1 MPRGN
6 VPTITSHL
14 FVNKTNN
21 KNTDCGNSVGDTV
34 EKPII
39 YYYYSNEINY
49 KSVVDLIEIP
59 HWCR

>member
-21 KNTDCGNSVGDTV
+21 KNTDCGNSVGGTV

-39 YYYYSNEINY
+39 YYYYSNDINY
-49 KSVVDLIEIP
+49 
-59 HWCR
+59 